1 MGYYRYNFLGR
12 FRNGFKGYSP
22 DDFLGYIRS
31 CIGCRCGYSQH
42 DKKKE
47 TDKHYGG
54 FHGFSVGINQVLPFN
69 DTEKLFRIRC
79 PGRNKCRRS

>member
-31 CIGCRCGYSQH
+31 CIGCRCGYRIRKEIYFLVSTGGAAAGSTGTKALR
-42 DKKKE
+42 KKIAWVISS
-47 TDKHYGG
+47 YLRLQ
-54 FHGFSVGINQVLPFN
+54 FSVWGVL
-69 DTEKLFRIRC
+69 
-79 PGRNKCRRS
+79 